1 MSFKKFSLAIFLVL
15 FGYTVFS
22 QQTSRL
28 AQNPVWLHPAD
39 SLQQMRLRYTVAGLS
54 IGYGATLL
62 GLSELWYKGY
72 PRSSFH
78 FLDDAREWQQVDKAG
93 HTVTAYLEARYFS
106 QMFRW
111 TGMPQRNAALWGG
124 FVAFMAQNT
133 IEVFDGF
140 SAHWGASP
148 SDVVANLLGAAA
160 MTSQELLWQEQRI
173 LLKVMPHFVSY
184 PEAELQQ
191 RADDLYGKTALQ
203 RFIKDYNAINVWLS
217 INPASFFPQQ
227 KKARWL
233 NVAIGYGAGGMFGGY
248 KNEWYDRDGVYHNRE
263 DVVRYRKFFLSL
275 DVDFHRIP
283 TRSPYLRMLFDVL
296 NIVKVPAPAIEWN
309 TKGQILFHPLL

>member
-1 MSFKKFSLAIFLVL
+1 MNLKKYLIVVVLIFVGRAVSGQQIPHFNSKPFWLVP
-15 FGYTVFS
+15 S
-22 QQTSRL
+22 
-28 AQNPVWLHPAD
+28 D
-39 SLQQMRLRYTVAGLS
+39 SLNKARLRYSVAGLS
-54 IGYGATLL
+54 FGYGATLL
-62 GLSELWYKGY
+62 GLNELWYKGY

-78 FLDDAREWQQVDKAG
+78 FLDDSREWQQVDKAG
-93 HTVTAYLEARYFS
+93 HTVTAYLEARYLS
-106 QMFRW
+106 QMLRW

-140 SAHWGASP
+140 SAQWGASP

-173 LLKVMPHFVSY
+173 SIKVMPHFVSY
-184 PEAELQQ
+184 PEADLQK
-191 RADDLYGKTALQ
+191 RADDLYGKTAAQ

-227 KKARWL
+227 KKIRWL

-248 KNEWYDRDGVYHNRE
+248 KNEWYDQQGTYHNRE
-263 DVVRYRKFFLSL
+263 DIVRYRKIYLSL

-296 NIVKVPAPAIEWN
+296 NILKVPAPAIEWN
-309 TKGQILFHPLL
+309 TKGQLLFHPLR